1 MKKIIA
7 LVLALAMILSIAT
20 TTVSAT
26 SLLGSKDG
34 TSLVQKVLGI
44 NPLGSLFSSEK
55 KSALPT
61 LSFKDIL
68 ANIEKGIQGT
78 GLVYGRDYKVTVDA
92 DDTLGYRIHLI
103 QPVSGNTLFDNY
115 LLYKDG
121 AWTWEKAWNL
131 PTLPTLDQFSLDN
144 IKNNIYTAL
153 WDSGIYV
160 NLDEDVTVTRDS
172 QDGFKV
178 LIIDPFTGR
187 EIYNKEFVITDSK
200 TINWSNE
207 FEPIAEDSILAAH
220 FPTTEEAIDD
230 EIKEQDKQIEDDT
243 QIVENVVD
251 DTVVVDDNTALADAP
266 AVADDIANTGDAA
279 FSAMAAVAA
288 LAGAAF
294 VATKKHN

>member
-7 LVLALAMILSIAT
+7 LVLALAMVLSIAT
-20 TTVSAT
+20 TTASAT
-26 SLLGSKDG
+26 FSLGSKDG
-34 TSLVQKVLGI
+34 SSLLGKLF
-44 NPLGSLFSSEK
+44 NVGSIFSSDK
-55 KSALPT
+55 KTALPT
-61 LSFKDIL
+61 LNFKDIL

-115 LLYKDG
+115 LLYDDG

-131 PTLPTLDQFSLDN
+131 PTLPTLDQFNLEN

-160 NLDEDVTVTRDS
+160 KLDQDVQVTRDS

-178 LIIDPFTGR
+178 LIIDPLTGR
-187 EIYNKEFVITDSK
+187 TIYDKQFVIEDSK
-200 TINWSNE
+200 TISWKNE
-207 FEPIAEDSILAAH
+207 FEPIAKDSILAAH
-220 FPTTEEAIDD
+220 FPTTEEAVEQ
-230 EIKEQDKQIEDDT
+230 EIEEQEANIEET
-243 QIVENVVD
+243 P
-251 DTVVVDDNTALADAP
+251 VVVEETVADPVVLDDNTALAAAP
-266 AVADDIANTGDAA
+266 AEEIANTGDAA
-279 FSAMAAVAA
+279 FSAMAAITV

>member
-7 LVLALAMILSIAT
+7 LVLALAMVLSIAT
-20 TTVSAT
+20 TTASAT
-26 SLLGSKDG
+26 FSLGSKDG
-34 TSLVQKVLGI
+34 SSLLGKLF
-44 NPLGSLFSSEK
+44 NVGSIFSSDK
-55 KSALPT
+55 KTTLPT
-61 LSFKDIL
+61 LNFKDIL

-115 LLYKDG
+115 LLYDDG

-131 PTLPTLDQFSLDN
+131 PTLPTLDQFNLEN

-160 NLDEDVTVTRDS
+160 KLDQDVQVTRDS

-178 LIIDPFTGR
+178 LIIDPLTGR
-187 EIYNKEFVITDSK
+187 TIYDKQFVIEDSK
-200 TINWSNE
+200 TISWKNE
-207 FEPIAEDSILAAH
+207 FEPIAADSILAAH
-220 FPTTEEAIDD
+220 FPTTEEAVEQ
-230 EIKEQDKQIEDDT
+230 EIEEQEANIEET
-243 QIVENVVD
+243 P
-251 DTVVVDDNTALADAP
+251 VVVEETVADPVVLDDNTALAAAP
-266 AVADDIANTGDAA
+266 AEEIANTGDAA
-279 FSAMAAVAA
+279 FSAMAAITV

>member
-7 LVLALAMILSIAT
+7 LVLALAMVLSIAT
-20 TTVSAT
+20 TTASAT
-26 SLLGSKDG
+26 FSLGSKDG
-34 TSLVQKVLGI
+34 SSLLGKLF
-44 NPLGSLFSSEK
+44 NVGSIFSSDK
-55 KSALPT
+55 KTALPT
-61 LSFKDIL
+61 LNFKDIL

-115 LLYKDG
+115 LLYDDG

-131 PTLPTLDQFSLDN
+131 PTLPTLDQFNLEN

-160 NLDEDVTVTRDS
+160 KLDQDVQVTRDS

-178 LIIDPFTGR
+178 LIIDPLTGR
-187 EIYNKEFVITDSK
+187 TIYDKQFVIEDSK
-200 TINWSNE
+200 TISWKNE

-220 FPTTEEAIDD
+220 FPTTEEAVEQ
-230 EIKEQDKQIEDDT
+230 EIEEQEANIEET
-243 QIVENVVD
+243 P
-251 DTVVVDDNTALADAP
+251 VVVEETVADPVVLDDNTALAAAP
-266 AVADDIANTGDAA
+266 AEEIANTGDAA
-279 FSAMAAVAA
+279 FSVMAAITV

>member
-7 LVLALAMILSIAT
+7 LVLALAMVLSIAT
-20 TTVSAT
+20 TTASAT
-26 SLLGSKDG
+26 FPLGSKDG
-34 TSLVQKVLGI
+34 SSLLGKLF
-44 NPLGSLFSSEK
+44 NVGSIFSSDK
-55 KSALPT
+55 KTTLPT
-61 LSFKDIL
+61 LNFKDIL

-115 LLYKDG
+115 LLYDDG

-131 PTLPTLDQFSLDN
+131 PTLPTLDQFNLEN

-160 NLDEDVTVTRDS
+160 KLDQDVQVTRDS

-178 LIIDPFTGR
+178 LIIDPLTGR
-187 EIYNKEFVITDSK
+187 TIYDKQFVIEDSK
-200 TINWSNE
+200 TISWKNE
-207 FEPIAEDSILAAH
+207 FEPIAKDSILAAH
-220 FPTTEEAIDD
+220 FPTTEEAVEQ
-230 EIKEQDKQIEDDT
+230 EIEEQEANIEET
-243 QIVENVVD
+243 P
-251 DTVVVDDNTALADAP
+251 VVVEETVADPVVLDDNTALAAAP
-266 AVADDIANTGDAA
+266 AEEIANTGDAA
-279 FSAMAAVAA
+279 FSAMAAITV

>member
-7 LVLALAMILSIAT
+7 LVLALAMVLSIAT
-20 TTVSAT
+20 TTASAT
-26 SLLGSKDG
+26 FSLGSKDG
-34 TSLVQKVLGI
+34 SSLLGKLF
-44 NPLGSLFSSEK
+44 NVGSIFSSDK
-55 KSALPT
+55 KTTLPT
-61 LSFKDIL
+61 LNFKDIL

-115 LLYKDG
+115 LLYDDG

-131 PTLPTLDQFSLDN
+131 PTLPTLDQFNLEN

-160 NLDEDVTVTRDS
+160 KLDQDVQVTRDS

-178 LIIDPFTGR
+178 LIIDPLTGR
-187 EIYNKEFVITDSK
+187 TIYDKQFVIEDSK
-200 TINWSNE
+200 TISWKNE
-207 FEPIAEDSILAAH
+207 FEPIAKDSILAAH
-220 FPTTEEAIDD
+220 FPTTEEAVEQ
-230 EIKEQDKQIEDDT
+230 EIEEQEANIEET
-243 QIVENVVD
+243 P
-251 DTVVVDDNTALADAP
+251 VVVEETVADPVVLDDNTALAAAP
-266 AVADDIANTGDAA
+266 AEEIANTGDAA
-279 FSAMAAVAA
+279 FSAMAAITV

>member
-7 LVLALAMILSIAT
+7 LVLALAMVLSIAT
-20 TTVSAT
+20 TTASAT
-26 SLLGSKDG
+26 FSLGSKDG
-34 TSLVQKVLGI
+34 SSLLGKLF
-44 NPLGSLFSSEK
+44 NVGSIFSSDK
-55 KSALPT
+55 KTALPT
-61 LSFKDIL
+61 LNFKDIL

-115 LLYKDG
+115 LLYDDG

-131 PTLPTLDQFSLDN
+131 PTLPTLDQFNLEN

-160 NLDEDVTVTRDS
+160 KLDQDVQVTRDS

-178 LIIDPFTGR
+178 LIIDPLTGR
-187 EIYNKEFVITDSK
+187 TIYDKQFVIEDSK
-200 TINWSNE
+200 TISWKNE
-207 FEPIAEDSILAAH
+207 FEPIAEDCILAAH
-220 FPTTEEAIDD
+220 FPTTEEAVEQ
-230 EIKEQDKQIEDDT
+230 EIEEQEANIEET
-243 QIVENVVD
+243 P
-251 DTVVVDDNTALADAP
+251 VVVEETVADPVVLDDNTALAAAP
-266 AVADDIANTGDAA
+266 AEEIANTGDAA
-279 FSAMAAVAA
+279 FSAMAAITV

>member
-7 LVLALAMILSIAT
+7 LVLALAMVLSIAT
-20 TTVSAT
+20 TTASAT
-26 SLLGSKDG
+26 FSLGSKDG
-34 TSLVQKVLGI
+34 SSLLGKLF
-44 NPLGSLFSSEK
+44 NVGSIFSSDK
-55 KSALPT
+55 KTTLPT
-61 LSFKDIL
+61 LNFKDIL

-115 LLYKDG
+115 LLYDDG

-131 PTLPTLDQFSLDN
+131 PTLPTLDQFNLEN

-160 NLDEDVTVTRDS
+160 KLDQDVQVTRDS

-178 LIIDPFTGR
+178 LIIDPLTGR
-187 EIYNKEFVITDSK
+187 TIYDKQFVIEDSK
-200 TINWSNE
+200 TISWKNE

-220 FPTTEEAIDD
+220 FPTTEEAVEQ
-230 EIKEQDKQIEDDT
+230 EIEEQEANIEET
-243 QIVENVVD
+243 P
-251 DTVVVDDNTALADAP
+251 VVVEETVADPVVLDDNTALAAAP
-266 AVADDIANTGDAA
+266 AEEIANTGDAA
-279 FSAMAAVAA
+279 FSAMAAITV

>member
-7 LVLALAMILSIAT
+7 LVLALAMVLSIAT
-20 TTVSAT
+20 TTASAT
-26 SLLGSKDG
+26 FSLGSKDG
-34 TSLVQKVLGI
+34 SSLLGKLF
-44 NPLGSLFSSEK
+44 NVGSIFSSDK
-55 KSALPT
+55 KTALPT
-61 LSFKDIL
+61 LNFKDIL

-115 LLYKDG
+115 LLYDDG

-131 PTLPTLDQFSLDN
+131 PTLPTLDQFNLEN

-160 NLDEDVTVTRDS
+160 KLDQDVQVTRDS

-178 LIIDPFTGR
+178 LIIDPLTGR
-187 EIYNKEFVITDSK
+187 TIYDKQFVIEDSK
-200 TINWSNE
+200 TISWKNE

-220 FPTTEEAIDD
+220 FPTTEEAVEQ
-230 EIKEQDKQIEDDT
+230 EIEEQEANIEET
-243 QIVENVVD
+243 P
-251 DTVVVDDNTALADAP
+251 VVVEETVADPVVLDDNTALAAAP
-266 AVADDIANTGDAA
+266 AEEIANTGDAA
-279 FSAMAAVAA
+279 FSAMAAITV